1 MSRHELVEAGT
12 VTTGGGPSRRK
23 IAIISEGWGTSGYY
37 SREVLSRDG
46 PKVFREGTLMYL
58 DHPSRTESLDRPERS
73 VKDLAAKIATT
84 PFMEGNTLVAEAEIF
99 PVWRETIDALADT
112 IGLSIRAYGEAEFGE
127 AEGRQGNIVQR
138 LDDSAS
144 VDFVTEAGR
153 GGKVM
158 ELIESARKTVE
169 ERINPYL
176 SESYIAA
183 LVESHVKQTT
193 HKENAVNDSERITA
207 LEARIAELTSRL
219 DEVNTR
225 LVEETARADRGEDA
239 LARVG
244 AERVVREA
252 VEAIEG
258 LPDRAYDRAA
268 QAAMRDK
275 LPLIEGTSRVDLERL
290 KDRARKAAEDER
302 DYLQEST
309 GGTGKVK
316 GVGSTTFTETGRN
329 DETIAALE
337 ESFRGLGLSDEAAKI
352 AAGGR

>member
-1 MSRHELVEAGT
+1 MRHELVEAGT
-12 VTTGGGPSRRK
+12 VTTGGSPSRRK
-23 IAIISEGWGTSGYY
+23 IAIISEGWGSSGYY
-37 SREVLSRDG
+37 SREILSRDG

-58 DHPSRTESLDRPERS
+58 DHPSRTEAMDRPERS

-153 GGKVM
+153 GGRVM
-158 ELIESARKTVE
+158 ELIESARRSADMV
-169 ERINPYL
+169 NPFLDKAYL
-176 SESYIAA
+176 AA
-183 LVESHVKQTT
+183 LVESRVQETT
-193 HKENAVNDSERITA
+193 HKENTVNEAERITA
-207 LEARIAELTSRL
+207 LEAKVAELTGSL
-219 DEVNTR
+219 EEAKTR
-225 LVEETARADRGEDA
+225 LVAETARADRGEDA

-244 AERVVREA
+244 AEKVVRES
-252 VEAIEG
+252 VKSIEG
-258 LPDRAYDRAA
+258 LPDRAYDRAV
-268 QAAMRDK
+268 QAALRDK
-275 LPLIEGTSRVDLERL
+275 LPMIEGTNRVDLERL
-290 KDRARKAAEDER
+290 KERGRKSAEEER

-309 GGTGKVK
+309 GGTGRVT
-316 GVGSTTFTETGRN
+316 GLGGSTTFSEAGN
-329 DETIAALE
+329 SDETIAALE
-337 ESFRGLGLSDEAAKI
+337 ESFKGLGLSDEAAKI